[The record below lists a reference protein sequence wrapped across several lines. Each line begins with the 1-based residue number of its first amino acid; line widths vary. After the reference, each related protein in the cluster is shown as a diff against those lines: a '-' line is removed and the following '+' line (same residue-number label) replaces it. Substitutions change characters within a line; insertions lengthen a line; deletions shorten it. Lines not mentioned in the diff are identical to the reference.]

1 MKDYQ
6 SKSAHLASYTFSYY
20 SRVCVRVAVYM
31 CSIEHV
37 EATLRL
43 KENIGKVM
51 ALKHTEVIQRS
62 WKNKKR
68 KKEEE
73 EGYCTKLH

>member
-1 MKDYQ
+1 
-6 SKSAHLASYTFSYY
+6 
-20 SRVCVRVAVYM
+20 M